1 MSAPHVRPLN
11 PADSPWVV
19 DFLCEEWGSTTQAYG
34 GRLHSVDRHQGFLA
48 LQGGRPVGLLTYRI
62 RRRDWEISS
71 LKSLVEGEGV
81 GSALI
86 AAVWDAATAA
96 RRRCLVVFTTND
108 NRHALDFY
116 QKLGFSL
123 VAVHRNAV
131 DDARRRLKPKIP
143 LVGYDG
149 IPIRDEIELEMVL
162 PAPSGRLGVRG

>member
-1 MSAPHVRPLN
+1 MSAPHIRPLT
-11 PADSPWVV
+11 DTDRPWVLN
-19 DFLCEEWGSTTQAYG
+19 FLRKEWGSTTQAYG
-34 GRLHSVDRHQGFLA
+34 GRLRHVDRHPGFVA
-48 LQGGRPVGLLTYRI
+48 LQGDKPVGLLTYRI
-62 RRRDWEISS
+62 DGDECEISS
-71 LKSLVEGEGV
+71 LKSPVESVGA
-81 GSALI
+81 GSALV